1 MTKILVVFS
10 GSLSFCEDLGNSFFS
25 IFCRPKSCGCVTV
38 WESGHVRTFVCLVQ
52 DIYLFPQAGE
62 HFSSFVYFS
71 LLGLTRLYKV
81 GCQLSR
87 RELQKMQSPI
97 SPGISCHI
105 FTRTDPDLNVIKHPF
120 ACRMIL
126 QSLKHRTAHGKESL
140 FSLSLV
146 ERRYEMLDGKTLE
159 KSLFKTCFKIGLEGF
174 WELNHLRHLFQ
185 CVNGPMG
192 FRKKF

>member
-1 MTKILVVFS
+1 MYPLTKILVVFS

-81 GCQLSR
+81 GCQLSQQ
-87 RELQKMQSPI
+87 ELQKMQSPI

-105 FTRTDPDLNVIKHPF
+105 FTRTDLNVIKHPF
-120 ACRMIL
+120 TSRMIL

-146 ERRYEMLDGKTLE
+146 ERRYEMKLWRNPSLKLVS
-159 KSLFKTCFKIGLEGF
+159 KSGWKVSG
-174 WELNHLRHLFQ
+174 N
-185 CVNGPMG
+185 
-192 FRKKF
+192 

>member
-120 ACRMIL
+120 ASRQGGTKCWSAEATLHENLSCGRKSWPQTYAVLSRISFVANH
-126 QSLKHRTAHGKESL
+126 SL
-140 FSLSLV
+140 
-146 ERRYEMLDGKTLE
+146 
-159 KSLFKTCFKIGLEGF
+159 
-174 WELNHLRHLFQ
+174 
-185 CVNGPMG
+185 
-192 FRKKF
+192 